1 MEFDKDDA
9 VAIKNAQTL
18 LADNS
23 LEFDLAFIKA
33 NYGNL
38 PKYIT
43 TLGTSGLL
51 LADVGIIEKLRNEI
65 GIDKSKIGKTI
76 Y

>member
-9 VAIKNAQTL
+9 VAIENTQTL

-23 LEFDLAFIKA
+23 LESDLAFIKA
-33 NYGNL
+33 HYGNL

-43 TLGTSGLL
+43 TLETPELFL
-51 LADVGIIEKLRNEI
+51 VDAIGII
-65 GIDKSKIGKTI
+65 
-76 Y
+76 